1 MNTTEECCNCCND
14 DSCQC
19 AGEACCHGCCEK

>member
-1 MNTTEECCNCCND
+1 MMTDECCNCCND
-14 DSCQC
+14 DACQC

>member
-14 DSCQC
+14 DACRC
-19 AGEACCHGCCEK
+19 AGEDCCHGCCEK